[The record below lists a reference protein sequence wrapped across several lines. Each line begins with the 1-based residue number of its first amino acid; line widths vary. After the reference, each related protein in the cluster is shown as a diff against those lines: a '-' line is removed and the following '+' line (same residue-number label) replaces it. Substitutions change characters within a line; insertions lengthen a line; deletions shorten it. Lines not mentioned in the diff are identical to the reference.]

1 MNKLDQEANENKII
15 SWINIRRKLSN
26 LKVATIP
33 ISGIKNWKFNG
44 KSITHEKNS
53 FFSIIGVEVIAEQK
67 NESSWEQAIILQQ
80 EIGEMAFIIQG
91 TKILIQAK
99 TEPGNVNGTQIAPT
113 IQATI
118 SNYKRVHGGDETKFL
133 KYCMEPGNSYERLS
147 DSVQLE
153 QGTRFMN
160 KSNHNSIIRLQT
172 GHLFEDTYDTFK
184 WIEMQELFSL
194 LEVDYLINTDAR
206 SVLVS
211 CNWEILTENQ
221 IAFFSSTKPFGL
233 KNILNKSYYQK
244 DADTKIT
251 GRLKEIQNKK
261 KFSFT
266 IKNLTELKNWK
277 VNAEVIIDDEQIE
290 FAVSGFRV
298 STSDREVSN
307 WEQPLVHNLSLGQ
320 VILYC
325 QNQNGVLKFLLNAQI
340 IIGGD
345 ETMVWGPSV
354 QNTIVDT
361 NIGFEGQTILAECL
375 QSDEGGRFYQ
385 SKCLYQIIELPENVK
400 KVSNPDTTYW
410 ASLAEIQNLLIRSK
424 KTTNELRSTLSF
436 LLKFL

>member
-1 MNKLDQEANENKII
+1 M
-15 SWINIRRKLSN
+15 
-26 LKVATIP
+26 
-33 ISGIKNWKFNG
+33 
-44 KSITHEKNS
+44 
-53 FFSIIGVEVIAEQK
+53 
-67 NESSWEQAIILQQ
+67 
-80 EIGEMAFIIQG
+80 
-91 TKILIQAK
+91 
-99 TEPGNVNGTQIAPT
+99 
-113 IQATI
+113 
-118 SNYKRVHGGDETKFL
+118 
-133 KYCMEPGNSYERLS
+133 
-147 DSVQLE
+147 
-153 QGTRFMN
+153 
-160 KSNHNSIIRLQT
+160 
-172 GHLFEDTYDTFK
+172 
-184 WIEMQELFSL
+184 
-194 LEVDYLINTDAR
+194 
-206 SVLVS
+206 
-211 CNWEILTENQ
+211 
-221 IAFFSSTKPFGL
+221 
-233 KNILNKSYYQK
+233 
-244 DADTKIT
+244 
-251 GRLKEIQNKK
+251 
-261 KFSFT
+261 
-266 IKNLTELKNWK
+266 TELKNWK

-400 KVSNPDTTYW
+400 KVPNPDTTYW

>member
-1 MNKLDQEANENKII
+1 MDKPVGETNKNKII
-15 SWINIRRKLSN
+15 SWIDRRRKLSN
-26 LKVATIP
+26 LKVQIIP
-33 ISGIKNWKFNG
+33 INEIKNWKFNG
-44 KSITHEKNS
+44 ISITHEKNS
-53 FFSIIGVEVIAEQK
+53 YFSIIGVEVIAEEK
-67 NESSWEQAIILQQ
+67 NDSSWEQPIILQQ
-80 EIGEMAFIIQG
+80 EIGEMSFLIHG
-91 TKILIQAK
+91 TKILIHAK

-133 KYCMEPGNSYERLS
+133 KYCMEPGDNHQKLS

-160 KSNHNSIIRLQT
+160 KSNRNSIIRLQT
-172 GHLFEDTYDTFK
+172 GHLLEDVDDRFK
-184 WIEMQELFSL
+184 WVETQELFSL
-194 LEVDYLINTDAR
+194 LETDYLINTDAR

-211 CNWEILTENQ
+211 CNWEVLTKNQ
-221 IAFFSSTKPFGL
+221 IAFSPSTKSFEF

-244 DADTKIT
+244 VDDSIIAT
-251 GRLKEIQNKK
+251 RLKEIQNKK
-261 KFSFT
+261 KFSFR
-266 IKNLTELKNWK
+266 IKDLTEVKNWK
-277 VNAEVIIDDEQIE
+277 VNDEVIIDDEQIE
-290 FAVSGFRV
+290 FAVRGFRV

-325 QNQNGVLKFLLNAQI
+325 QNQNGVLKFLLNAEI

-345 ETMVWGPSV
+345 ETMVWGPSI

-361 NIGFEGQTILAECL
+361 SIGFEGQTIHAECM
-375 QSDEGGRFYQ
+375 QSDEGGRFYE
-385 SKCLYQIIELPENVK
+385 SRCLYQIIEISETEKNILNPET
-400 KVSNPDTTYW
+400 SYW
-410 ASLAEIQNLLIRSK
+410 ASLAEIQNLLIQSK
-424 KTTNELRSTLSF
+424 KTTNELRSTLAL